1 MLIFAPQETD
11 PDEPR
16 AAVTPETAA
25 RLVKLG
31 AAVAV
36 ENGIGA
42 GANYPDAA
50 YEKAGAALRGDRA
63 AALREA
69 DVVLRVRRPPA
80 AEVALLKQGAVHVSF
95 LDPFNETALVDAL
108 AQQGVS
114 AVSMELVPRSTRAQK
129 LDALSSQHSIAGY
142 AMVLMAADRLKTI
155 LPMMVTP
162 SGTLQPARVF
172 VIGAG
177 VAGLQAIATAKRLGA
192 RVEAFDTRPDVAEQV
207 ESLGARFVKVDLGET
222 GQTEQGYAKALT
234 PEQLDKQR
242 AAMADR
248 CAQSDIVITTAQL
261 FGRKAPVVVTGD
273 MVGRMKPGSI
283 IVDYAVE
290 SGGNVEGSQAGED
303 VDAGGVLIIG
313 YRNVPGRLATSA
325 SQMYANNLY
334 NFVDEFWDQD
344 SKSFTLNRADE
355 IISGSLVTHGG
366 ELVNEMVKSIT
377 GKQPQTAKSG

>member
-1 MLIFAPQETD
+1 MLIFAPHETD
-11 PDEPR
+11 PHEPR
-16 AAVTPETAA
+16 AAVTPDTAA
-25 RLVKLG
+25 RLIKLG
-31 AAVAV
+31 ATVAV
-36 ENGIGA
+36 ESGIGA
-42 GANYPDAA
+42 GAHYPDAA
-50 YEKAGAALRGDRA
+50 YEKAGAALRDDRA

-69 DVVLRVRRPPA
+69 DIVLRVRQPPA
-80 AEVALLKQGAVHVSF
+80 GEVALLKQGALHVSF
-95 LDPFNETALVDAL
+95 LDPFNETDLVDAL
-108 AQQGVS
+108 AQHGVS
-114 AVSMELVPRSTRAQK
+114 AISMELVPRSTRAQK

-142 AMVLMAADRLKTI
+142 AMVLMAADQLKTI

-172 VIGAG
+172 IIGAG

-222 GQTEQGYAKALT
+222 GQTAQGYAKALT
-234 PEQLDKQR
+234 PEQLERQR
-242 AAMADR
+242 VAMADR

-261 FGRKAPVVVTGD
+261 FGRRAPVVVTAD
-273 MVGRMKPGSI
+273 MVRRMKPGSI

-303 VDAGGVLIIG
+303 VNVGGVLIIG
-313 YRNVPGRLATSA
+313 YRNIPGRLATSA

-334 NFVDEFWDQD
+334 NFVDEFWDAD
-344 SKSFTLNRADE
+344 SNSFTLNRDDE

-366 ELVNEMVKSIT
+366 EMVNEMVKSIT

>member
-11 PDEPR
+11 PHEPR

-25 RLVKLG
+25 RLIKLG
-31 AAVAV
+31 ATVAV
-36 ENGIGA
+36 ESGIGA

-50 YEKAGAALRGDRA
+50 YEKAGATVRDDRA

-69 DVVLRVRRPPA
+69 DIVLRVRRPPDE
-80 AEVALLKQGAVHVSF
+80 EVALLNEGAIHLSF
-95 LDPFNETALVDAL
+95 LDPFNETDLVDAL

-114 AVSMELVPRSTRAQK
+114 AISMELVPRSTRAQK

-142 AMVLMAADRLKTI
+142 AMVLMAADQLKTI

-192 RVEAFDTRPDVAEQV
+192 RVEAFDVRPDVAEQV

-234 PEQLDKQR
+234 PEQLEKQR

-273 MVGRMKPGSI
+273 MVQRMKPGSI
-283 IVDYAVE
+283 LVDYAVE
-290 SGGNVEGSQAGED
+290 SGGNVEGSQPGED
-303 VDAGGVLIIG
+303 ISLDGVTIIG
-313 YRNVPGRLATSA
+313 YRNIPGRLATSA

-334 NFVDEFWDQD
+334 NFVDEFWDGD
-344 SKSFTLNRADE
+344 SSSFILNRDDE

-366 ELVNEMVKSIT
+366 ALVNEMVKSIT
-377 GKQPQTAKSG
+377 GQQPQTAKSA

>member
-11 PDEPR
+11 PHEPR

-31 AAVAV
+31 GAVAV

-50 YEKAGAALRGDRA
+50 YEEAGATVRGDRA

-69 DVVLRVRRPPA
+69 DLVLRVRRPPA
-80 AEVALLKQGAVHVSF
+80 EEVALLKQGAVHVSF
-95 LDPFNETALVDAL
+95 LDPFNETELVAAL
-108 AQQGVS
+108 ARQGVS

-222 GQTEQGYAKALT
+222 GQTDQGYAKALT

-261 FGRKAPVVVTGD
+261 FGRKAPVVVTGE
-273 MVGRMKPGSI
+273 MVRRMKPGSI
-283 IVDYAVE
+283 VVDYAVE
-290 SGGNVEGSQAGED
+290 SGGNVEGSQPGED

-334 NFVDEFWDQD
+334 NLVDEFWDAD
-344 SKSFTLNRADE
+344 GKSFTLNREDE

-366 ELVNEMVKSIT
+366 EMINEMVKSIT
-377 GKQPQTAKSG
+377 GAQPQAAKSG

>member
-11 PDEPR
+11 PNEPR
-16 AAVTPETAA
+16 AAMTPDTAA

-36 ENGIGA
+36 ESGIGA

-69 DVVLRVRRPPA
+69 DLVLRVRRPPA

-273 MVGRMKPGSI
+273 MVRRMKPGSI

-334 NFVDEFWDQD
+334 NFVDEFWDKD
-344 SKSFTLNRADE
+344 GKSFTLNRADE

>member
-11 PDEPR
+11 PNEPR

-36 ENGIGA
+36 ESGIGA
-42 GANYPDAA
+42 GANYSDAA

>member
-11 PDEPR
+11 PNEPR

-36 ENGIGA
+36 ESGIGA

>member
-11 PDEPR
+11 PHEPR

-31 AAVAV
+31 ATVAV
-36 ENGIGA
+36 ESGIGA

-50 YEKAGAALRGDRA
+50 YEKAGATVRDDRA

-69 DVVLRVRRPPA
+69 DIVLRVRRPPDE
-80 AEVALLKQGAVHVSF
+80 EVALLNEGAVHLSF
-95 LDPFNETALVDAL
+95 LDPFNETDLVDAL

-114 AVSMELVPRSTRAQK
+114 AISMELVPRSTRAQK

-142 AMVLMAADRLKTI
+142 AMVLMAADQLKTI

-192 RVEAFDTRPDVAEQV
+192 RVEAFDVRPDVAEQV

-273 MVGRMKPGSI
+273 MVQRMKPGSI
-283 IVDYAVE
+283 LVDYAVE
-290 SGGNVEGSQAGED
+290 SGGNVEGSQPGAD
-303 VDAGGVLIIG
+303 ISLDGVTIIG
-313 YRNVPGRLATSA
+313 YRNIPGRLATSA

-334 NFVDEFWDQD
+334 NFVDEFWDGD
-344 SKSFTLNRADE
+344 SSSFILNRDDE

-366 ELVNEMVKSIT
+366 ALVNEMVKSIT
-377 GKQPQTAKSG
+377 GQQPQTAKSA

>member
-11 PDEPR
+11 PNEPR

-36 ENGIGA
+36 ESGIGA
-42 GANYPDAA
+42 GANFPDAA

>member
-11 PDEPR
+11 PHEPR

-36 ENGIGA
+36 ESGIGA

-50 YEKAGAALRGDRA
+50 YEKAGATVRGDRA

-69 DVVLRVRRPPA
+69 DLVLRVRQPPA
-80 AEVALLKQGAVHVSF
+80 EEVALLKEGAIHISF
-95 LDPFNETALVDAL
+95 LDPFNETELVAAL
-108 AQQGVS
+108 ARQGAS

-222 GQTEQGYAKALT
+222 GQTDQGYAKALT

-273 MVGRMKPGSI
+273 MVKRMKPGSI
-283 IVDYAVE
+283 VVDYAVE
-290 SGGNVEGSQAGED
+290 SGGNVEGSRPGED

-334 NFVDEFWDQD
+334 NFVDEFWDAD
-344 SKSFTLNRADE
+344 GKSFTLNRDDE

-366 ELVNEMVKSIT
+366 EMINEMVKSIT
-377 GKQPQTAKSG
+377 GAKPQAAKSG

>member
-1 MLIFAPQETD
+1 MLIFAPKETD
-11 PDEPR
+11 PHEPR
-16 AAVTPETAA
+16 ASVTPETVA
-25 RLVKLG
+25 RMIKLG
-31 AAVAV
+31 ATVAV
-36 ENGIGA
+36 ERAIGT
-42 GANYPDAA
+42 GANHLDAA
-50 YEKAGAALRGDRA
+50 YEEAGATVRDDRA

-69 DVVLRVRRPPA
+69 DLVLRVRQPPA
-80 AEVALLKQGAVHVSF
+80 EEVALLKQGAIHISF
-95 LDPFNETALVDAL
+95 LDPFNETALVDEL
-108 AQQGVS
+108 AQHGVC
-114 AVSMELVPRSTRAQK
+114 AISMELVPRSTRAQK

-142 AMVLMAADRLKTI
+142 AMVLMAADQLKHI

-242 AAMADR
+242 EAMADR

-261 FGRKAPVVVTGD
+261 FGRKAPVVVTRD

-290 SGGNVEGSQAGED
+290 SGGNVEGSQAGAD
-303 VDAGGVLIIG
+303 VILDGVTIIG
-313 YRNVPGRLATSA
+313 YRNIPGRLATSA

-334 NFVDEFWDQD
+334 NFVDEFWDAE
-344 SKSFTLNRADE
+344 SSSFTLNRDDE
-355 IISGSLVTHGG
+355 IISGSLVTCGG

-377 GKQPQTAKSG
+377 GKQPQTAKSA

>member
-11 PDEPR
+11 PHEPR

-25 RLVKLG
+25 RLIKLG
-31 AAVAV
+31 AEVAV
-36 ENGIGA
+36 ESGIGA
-42 GANYPDAA
+42 GANHPDAD
-50 YEKAGAALRGDRA
+50 YDKAGVTVRDDRA
-63 AALREA
+63 DALREA
-69 DVVLRVRRPPA
+69 DMVLRVRQPPA
-80 AEVALLKQGAVHVSF
+80 DEVALLKDGAIHISF
-95 LDPFNETALVDAL
+95 LDPFNETALVDSL
-108 AQQGVS
+108 ARQGAS
-114 AVSMELVPRSTRAQK
+114 AISMELVPRSTRAQK

-142 AMVLMAADRLKTI
+142 SMVLMAADRLKTI

-234 PEQLDKQR
+234 PEQLEKQR
-242 AAMADR
+242 LAMADR

-261 FGRKAPVVVTGD
+261 FGRKAPVVVTAD
-273 MVGRMKPGSI
+273 MVQRMKPGSI
-283 IVDYAVE
+283 VVDYAVE
-290 SGGNVEGSQAGED
+290 SGGNVEGSQPGED
-303 VDAGGVLIIG
+303 VDVDGVLIIG
-313 YRNVPGRLATSA
+313 YRNIPGRLATSA
-325 SQMYANNLY
+325 SQMFANNLY
-334 NFVDEFWDQD
+334 NFVDEFWDD
-344 SKSFTLNRADE
+344 EGKSFNLNRDDE

-366 ELVNEMVKSIT
+366 EMVNEMVKSIT
-377 GKQPQTAKSG
+377 GG

>member
-11 PDEPR
+11 PHEPR

-31 AAVAV
+31 ATVAV
-36 ENGIGA
+36 ESGIGA

-50 YEKAGAALRGDRA
+50 YEKAGATVRDDRA

-69 DVVLRVRRPPA
+69 DMVLRVRRPPDE
-80 AEVALLKQGAVHVSF
+80 EVALLNEGAVHLSF
-95 LDPFNETALVDAL
+95 LDPFNETDLVDAL

-114 AVSMELVPRSTRAQK
+114 AISMELVPRSTRAQK

-142 AMVLMAADRLKTI
+142 AMVLMAADQLKTI

-192 RVEAFDTRPDVAEQV
+192 RVEAFDVRPDVAEQV

-273 MVGRMKPGSI
+273 MVRRMQPGSI
-283 IVDYAVE
+283 LVDYAVE
-290 SGGNVEGSQAGED
+290 SGGNVEGSQPGAD
-303 VDAGGVLIIG
+303 ISLDGVTIIG
-313 YRNVPGRLATSA
+313 YRNIPGRLATSA

-334 NFVDEFWDQD
+334 NFVDEFWDGD
-344 SKSFTLNRADE
+344 SSSFILNRDDE

-366 ELVNEMVKSIT
+366 ALVNEMVKSIT
-377 GKQPQTAKSG
+377 GQQPETAKSA

>member
-11 PDEPR
+11 PHEPR

-36 ENGIGA
+36 ESGIGA

-50 YEKAGAALRGDRA
+50 YEKAGATVRGDRA

-69 DVVLRVRRPPA
+69 DLVLRVRQPPA
-80 AEVALLKQGAVHVSF
+80 EEVALLKEGAIHISF
-95 LDPFNETALVDAL
+95 LDPFNETELVAAL
-108 AQQGVS
+108 ARQGAS

-222 GQTEQGYAKALT
+222 GQTDQGYAKALT

-273 MVGRMKPGSI
+273 MVKRMKPGSI
-283 IVDYAVE
+283 VVDYAVE
-290 SGGNVEGSQAGED
+290 SGGNVEGSRPGED
-303 VDAGGVLIIG
+303 VDADGVLIIG

-334 NFVDEFWDQD
+334 NFVDEFWDAD
-344 SKSFTLNRADE
+344 GKSFTLNRDDE

-366 ELVNEMVKSIT
+366 EMINEMVKSIT
-377 GKQPQTAKSG
+377 GAKPQAAKSG

>member
-11 PDEPR
+11 PNEPR

-36 ENGIGA
+36 ESGIGA

-69 DVVLRVRRPPA
+69 DVVLRVRRPPD

>member
-1 MLIFAPQETD
+1 MLIFAPQESD
-11 PDEPR
+11 PHEPR
-16 AAVTPETAA
+16 AAMTPETAG

-31 AAVAV
+31 ADVAV

-42 GANYPDAA
+42 GANYSDAA
-50 YEKAGAALRGDRA
+50 YEKAGAKVREDRT
-63 AALREA
+63 AALGEA
-69 DVVLRVRRPPA
+69 DLVLRVRQPPPD
-80 AEVALLKQGAVHVSF
+80 EVALLKKGAIHISF
-95 LDPFNETALVDAL
+95 LDPFNEATLVDSL
-108 AQQGVS
+108 AQQEVS
-114 AVSMELVPRSTRAQK
+114 AISMELVPRSTRAQK

-142 AMVLMAADRLKTI
+142 SMVLMAADRLKTI

-234 PEQLDKQR
+234 PEQLEKQR
-242 AAMADR
+242 LAMADR

-261 FGRKAPVVVTGD
+261 FGRKAPVVVNAD
-273 MVGRMKPGSI
+273 MVQRMKQGSI

-290 SGGNVEGSQAGED
+290 SGGNVEGSQPGKD
-303 VDAGGVLIIG
+303 VDVDGVLIIG
-313 YRNVPGRLATSA
+313 YRNVPGRLATSS

-334 NFVDEFWDQD
+334 NFVDEFWDAEG
-344 SKSFTLNRADE
+344 STFTLNRDDE

-366 ELVNEMVKSIT
+366 EMVNEMVKSIT
-377 GKQPQTAKSG
+377 GG

>member
-11 PDEPR
+11 PHEPR

-31 AAVAV
+31 ATVAV
-36 ENGIGA
+36 ESGIGA

-50 YEKAGAALRGDRA
+50 YEKAGATVRDDRA

-69 DVVLRVRRPPA
+69 DMVLRVRRPPDE
-80 AEVALLKQGAVHVSF
+80 EVALLNEGAVHLSF
-95 LDPFNETALVDAL
+95 LDPFNETDLVDAL

-114 AVSMELVPRSTRAQK
+114 AISMELVPRSTRAQK

-142 AMVLMAADRLKTI
+142 AMVLMAADQLKTI

-192 RVEAFDTRPDVAEQV
+192 RVEAFDVRPDVAEQV

-273 MVGRMKPGSI
+273 MVRRMQPGSI
-283 IVDYAVE
+283 LVDYAVE
-290 SGGNVEGSQAGED
+290 SGGNVEGSQPGAD
-303 VDAGGVLIIG
+303 ISLDGVTIIG
-313 YRNVPGRLATSA
+313 YRNIPGRLATSA

-334 NFVDEFWDQD
+334 NFVDEFWDGD
-344 SKSFTLNRADE
+344 SSSFILNRDDE

-366 ELVNEMVKSIT
+366 ALVNEMVKSIT
-377 GKQPQTAKSG
+377 SG

>member
-11 PDEPR
+11 PHEPR

-36 ENGIGA
+36 ERGIGA
-42 GANYPDAA
+42 GANYSDAA
-50 YEKAGAALRGDRA
+50 YEKAGAALRDDRE

-69 DVVLRVRRPPA
+69 ALVLRVRRPPD
-80 AEVALLKQGAVHVSF
+80 AEVALLKEGAVHISF

-108 AQQGVS
+108 AQQRVS
-114 AVSMELVPRSTRAQK
+114 AISMELVPRSTRAQK

-222 GQTEQGYAKALT
+222 GQTDQGYAKALT

-273 MVGRMKPGSI
+273 MVRRMKPGSI

-290 SGGNVEGSQAGED
+290 SGGNVEGSRPGED

-334 NFVDEFWDQD
+334 NFVDEFWDAAG
-344 SKSFTLNRADE
+344 KSFALNRDDE
-355 IISGSLVTHGG
+355 IIAGSLVTHGG
-366 ELVNEMVKSIT
+366 EMVNEMVRSIT
-377 GKQPQTAKSG
+377 GKS

>member
-11 PDEPR
+11 PHEPR
-16 AAVTPETAA
+16 AAITPETAA
-25 RLVKLG
+25 RLIKLG
-31 AAVAV
+31 AEVAV
-36 ENGIGA
+36 ESGIGA
-42 GANYPDAA
+42 GANHPDAD
-50 YEKAGAALRGDRA
+50 YDKAGVKVRDDRA

-69 DVVLRVRRPPA
+69 DMVLRVRQPPA
-80 AEVALLKQGAVHVSF
+80 DEVALLKEGAIHISF
-95 LDPFNETALVDAL
+95 LDPFNESALVDAL
-108 AQQGVS
+108 AQQGAS
-114 AVSMELVPRSTRAQK
+114 AISMELVPRSTRAQK

-142 AMVLMAADRLKTI
+142 SMVLMAADRLKTI

-222 GQTEQGYAKALT
+222 GQTDQGYAKALT
-234 PEQLDKQR
+234 PEQLEKQR
-242 AAMADR
+242 LAMADR

-261 FGRKAPVVVTGD
+261 FGRKAPVVVSAD
-273 MVGRMKPGSI
+273 MVQRMKPGSI

-290 SGGNVEGSQAGED
+290 SGGNVEGSQPGED
-303 VDAGGVLIIG
+303 VDVDGVLIIG
-313 YRNVPGRLATSA
+313 YRNIPGRLATSA

-334 NFVDEFWDQD
+334 NFVDEFWDAEA
-344 SKSFTLNRADE
+344 SSFTLNRDDE

-366 ELVNEMVKSIT
+366 EMVNEMVKSIT
-377 GKQPQTAKSG
+377 GG

>member
-1 MLIFAPQETD
+1 MLIFAPKETD
-11 PDEPR
+11 PNEPR
-16 AAVTPETAA
+16 AAVTPDTAA

-31 AAVAV
+31 ATVAV
-36 ENGIGA
+36 QSGIGG
-42 GANYPDAA
+42 GAFFPDAA
-50 YEKAGAALRGDRA
+50 YEKVGAAVRSDRA
-63 AALREA
+63 AALGEA
-69 DVVLRVRRPPA
+69 DIVLRVRKPPA
-80 AEVALLKQGAVHVSF
+80 DEVALLKQGAVHISF
-95 LDPFNETALVDAL
+95 LDPFNETELVDDL
-108 AQQGVS
+108 ARHGVS
-114 AVSMELVPRSTRAQK
+114 ALSMELVPRSTRAQK

-142 AMVLMAADRLKTI
+142 AMVLMAADQLKHI

-222 GQTEQGYAKALT
+222 GQTSQGYAKALT
-234 PEQLDKQR
+234 PEQLAKQR

-261 FGRKAPVVVTGD
+261 FGRKAPVVVTGA
-273 MVGRMKPGSI
+273 MVQRMKPGSI

-290 SGGNVEGSQAGED
+290 SGGNVEGSEPGKD
-303 VDAGGVLIIG
+303 VVANDVTIIG
-313 YRNVPGRLATSA
+313 YRNIPGRLASSA

-334 NFVDEFWDQD
+334 NFVDEFWDAD
-344 SKSFTLNRADE
+344 STTFVLNRDDE
-355 IISGSLVTHGG
+355 IVSGSLVTHDGAM
-366 ELVNEMVKSIT
+366 VNEMVKSIT
-377 GKQPQTAKSG
+377 GA